1 MRDLIEKI
9 YLSLCRLPILDRFIR
24 IPDSLWRS
32 PGFKLD
38 YSQLLKSDSST
49 LPPLDY
55 LRDPLILKEHLKH
68 ILCVGWT
75 SRTQFEYEYVNMLT
89 LLHNLSEDYYPPA
102 ENQSLGSIENKSSL
116 PREEIKERNRCICL
130 VVKGLSSWLIKSTLT
145 PKSGSSL
152 NSLYEQVSRNKV
164 PQFLHSQLGEQYGE
178 VKRTIVSFNRN
189 NLFTQ
194 LNSTSISNNVNLLH
208 MLDPTV
214 IDEVDRNRK
223 LLTDNLA
230 NRSAVPR

>member
-1 MRDLIEKI
+1 
-9 YLSLCRLPILDRFIR
+9 
-24 IPDSLWRS
+24 
-32 PGFKLD
+32 
-38 YSQLLKSDSST
+38 
-49 LPPLDY
+49 
-55 LRDPLILKEHLKH
+55 
-68 ILCVGWT
+68 
-75 SRTQFEYEYVNMLT
+75 MLT